1 MDESLE
7 AWVNVSYFVVRGGAG
22 STRMKLGELPEWIH
36 RAAVSDNPFLV
47 RDIEVIARP
56 RKVQGNS

>member
-7 AWVNVSYFVVRGGAG
+7 ALVSVSYFAVRGGAG
-22 STRMKLGELPEWIH
+22 TTRMKLGELPEWIH
-36 RAAVSDNPFLV
+36 QAAVSDDPVLV

-56 RKVQGNS
+56 RKVEGNS